1 MWFQGEMDQI
11 RTELAALRQ
20 AVGKNRSLN
29 HDDSARTTAN
39 VGNGASETM
48 PGMNTVDHV

>member
-1 MWFQGEMDQI
+1 MDQI
-11 RTELAALRQ
+11 RSELASLRQ

-29 HDDSARTTAN
+29 HDDSARPGA
-39 VGNGASETM
+39 NGASEGM